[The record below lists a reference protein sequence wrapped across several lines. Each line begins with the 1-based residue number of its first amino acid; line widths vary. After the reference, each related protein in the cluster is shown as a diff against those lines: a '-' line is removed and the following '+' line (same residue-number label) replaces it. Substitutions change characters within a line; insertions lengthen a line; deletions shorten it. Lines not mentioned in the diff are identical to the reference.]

1 MFNLL
6 PQQDRRNL
14 ASDYRFRFAT
24 VALLLFCALG
34 IIALAALVPSFVES
48 YQKEVFS
55 RNSVDDLRRD
65 SAERSK
71 DQLSETLAFTVKEI
85 KVLGTVGSTGYIYEI
100 IDEIIRNKTK
110 LIKITGIQVSG
121 SALDGRDIVLSGE
134 ANDRDALLSFVKI
147 LEQEK
152 TFESVKIPPSNFAP
166 AADINFSIFIK
177 SK

>member
-6 PQQDRRNL
+6 PQQDQKDL
-14 ASDYRFRFAT
+14 ASDYRLRFVS

-34 IIALAALVPSFVES
+34 IIALAALVPSFFES
-48 YQKEVFS
+48 YQKEVFVQK
-55 RNSVDDLRRD
+55 NIDDLRKD

-71 DQLSETLAFTVKEI
+71 DRLSDTLAFTVQEI
-85 KVLGTVGSTGYIYEI
+85 KVLGAAGSNGYTYEV
-100 IDEIIRNKTK
+100 IDEIIRNKTR

-121 SALDGRDIVLSGE
+121 NALKGRDIVLSGE
-134 ANDRDALLSFVKI
+134 AGDREALLSFVKI